1 MAKVSGRER
10 QEQIK
15 QYIENNGKATIT
27 ELSVTWKVTEE
38 TIRRDLDKLEAEGL
52 VTRIHGGVI
61 WNINRNTENIHFYER
76 QRKNIQEKRA
86 IADKAVELLKHN
98 SPLFADSSTT
108 VVEAM
113 KALKDEPNLMVVT
126 NSSELFSEI
135 KTWKFGIICTG
146 GVFNEKSM
154 SFQGEMA
161 KNVFRS
167 YNARLAVISC
177 KGLRLDGGI
186 YDSYESEAEIKRV
199 MLENAEKVALLVDHT
214 KFDNKAFL
222 KLTDISHIDYLITDK
237 KPSDEW
243 MDFCADHQVQ
253 VIF

>member
-1 MAKVSGRER
+1 MAKISGKER
-10 QEQIK
+10 QEQIRN
-15 QYIENNGKATIT
+15 YIENTGRATIG
-27 ELSVTWKVTEE
+27 ELSGNWKVTEE
-38 TIRRDLDKLEAEGL
+38 TIRRDLDKLEADGL

-61 WNINRNTENIHFYER
+61 WNIKRSTENIHFYER

-86 IADKAVELLKHN
+86 IADKAVELLRHN

-222 KLTDISHIDYLITDK
+222 KLTDINHIDYLITDK
-237 KPSDEW
+237 KPSAEW

>member
-1 MAKVSGRER
+1 M
-10 QEQIK
+10 
-15 QYIENNGKATIT
+15 
-27 ELSVTWKVTEE
+27 TEE
-38 TIRRDLDKLEAEGL
+38 TIRRDLDKLESEGL

-61 WNINRNTENIHFYER
+61 WNINRSTENIHFYER

-86 IADKAVELLKHN
+86 IADKAVDLLRRS

-113 KALKDEPNLMVVT
+113 KVLKDEPNLVVLT
-126 NSSELFSEI
+126 NSSELFSEV

-154 SFQGEMA
+154 SFQGEIA
-161 KNVFRS
+161 KNVFRN

-199 MLENAEKVALLVDHT
+199 MLEHAEKVALLVDHT

-222 KLTDISHIDYLITDK
+222 KLTDISHIDYLITDRR
-237 KPSDEW
+237 PSAEW
-243 MDFCADHQVQ
+243 MEFCADHQVQ

>member
-1 MAKVSGRER
+1 
-10 QEQIK
+10 
-15 QYIENNGKATIT
+15 
-27 ELSVTWKVTEE
+27 
-38 TIRRDLDKLEAEGL
+38 
-52 VTRIHGGVI
+52 
-61 WNINRNTENIHFYER
+61 
-76 QRKNIQEKRA
+76 
-86 IADKAVELLKHN
+86 
-98 SPLFADSSTT
+98 
-108 VVEAM
+108 
-113 KALKDEPNLMVVT
+113 
-126 NSSELFSEI
+126 
-135 KTWKFGIICTG
+135 
-146 GVFNEKSM
+146 M

-222 KLTDISHIDYLITDK
+222 KLTDINHIDYLITDK
-237 KPSDEW
+237 KPSAEW